1 MISIRSGLG
10 ALHRFESKCAAAL
23 LSLAL
28 FLVATPAA
36 TAADGASDAD
46 TLVALVVN
54 FARYTEWPEGHSPE
68 EIGKWNICADSVDEA
83 FGAALK
89 AIDERPLYQQPIQ
102 IKFLEVGKNST
113 SDCHLLFISQQL
125 NDSQLRPVLLS
136 ISESPTLTV
145 SDLPNFT
152 QLGGM
157 IGLVIV
163 EGRYEFD
170 VDYSRVLQSEL
181 RLDSGMLKL
190 ARRVR

>member
-1 MISIRSGLG
+1 MISIRSGRG
-10 ALHRFESKCAAAL
+10 TFHRFRSKCAAAL

-28 FLVATPAA
+28 LLVGTTAA
-36 TAADGASDAD
+36 TAADAVADAD
-46 TLVALVVN
+46 TLVALIVN

-68 EIGKWNICADSVDEA
+68 EIGKWNICAESSDEA
-83 FGAALK
+83 FSAALR

-102 IKFLEVGKNST
+102 IQFLEAEKNST
-113 SDCHLLFISQQL
+113 SDCHLLFISHKRK
-125 NDSQLRPVLLS
+125 DSQLRRVLLPVD
-136 ISESPTLTV
+136 ESPTLTV
-145 SDLPNFT
+145 SDHPNFT

-157 IGLVIV
+157 IGLVIE